1 LDGSAVGN
9 SLIGVD
15 RLVGLLAVEVVGD
28 ELLDSGNTSGT
39 PDKDDLVDLGLVNL
53 RISKDTVDRGGG
65 GSEEVLAKLLKSS
78 TGDGGVEINT
88 LEERVDF
95 DGGLCRRGQG
105 SLGTLASSAETTES
119 TSI

>member
-1 LDGSAVGN
+1 LDGSTVGN

-39 PDKDDLVDLGLVNL
+39 SDEDDLMDLGLVNL

-65 GSEEVLAKLLKSS
+65 GSEEVLAKLFKSC

-95 DGGLCRRGQG
+95 DGSLCR
-105 SLGTLASSAETTES
+105 
-119 TSI
+119 

>member
-1 LDGSAVGN
+1 LDGSTVGN

-39 PDKDDLVDLGLVNL
+39 SDEDDLMDLGLVNL

-65 GSEEVLAKLLKSS
+65 GSEEVLAKLFKSS

-95 DGGLCRRGQG
+95 DGSLCR
-105 SLGTLASSAETTES
+105 
-119 TSI
+119 